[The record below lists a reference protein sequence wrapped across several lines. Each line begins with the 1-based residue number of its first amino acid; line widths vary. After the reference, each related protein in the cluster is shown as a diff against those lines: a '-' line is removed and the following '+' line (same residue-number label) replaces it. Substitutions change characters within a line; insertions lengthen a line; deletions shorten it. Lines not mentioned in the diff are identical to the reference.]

1 MIYPGEPGHDMLE
14 GFKVACD
21 TRRSWADKPV
31 DMRPTLLYKA
41 LGLLE
46 PRHGPWIDE
55 LEYREWPTP
64 N

>member
-1 MIYPGEPGHDMLE
+1 MPEDDIEE
-14 GFKVACD
+14 
-21 TRRSWADKPV
+21 T
-31 DMRPTLLYKA
+31 TE
-41 LGLLE
+41 LE